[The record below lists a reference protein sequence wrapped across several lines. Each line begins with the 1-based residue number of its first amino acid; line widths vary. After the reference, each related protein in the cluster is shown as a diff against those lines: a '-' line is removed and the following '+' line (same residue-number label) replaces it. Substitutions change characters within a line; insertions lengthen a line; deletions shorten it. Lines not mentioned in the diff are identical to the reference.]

1 MLRGCYGGDR
11 DGIRPCLRSQ
21 HVRLGMI
28 VMWGA
33 IVGIYWIRE
42 ETFLAAT
49 ALLDNAFNAIPAA
62 IATGSTLDDIASDF
76 PSSTGDT
83 GPGSSSFRGFA
94 RATGFHRRG

>member
-42 ETFLAAT
+42 ETF
-49 ALLDNAFNAIPAA
+49 PARVLVSPILCISEVVEA
-62 IATGSTLDDIASDF
+62 GYGL
-76 PSSTGDT
+76 
-83 GPGSSSFRGFA
+83 
-94 RATGFHRRG
+94 RATLGNYLR